1 MMKKSW
7 NPEAQLQA
15 LRFSAIFSLVSVVY
29 FLYYAMSNVVAVWL
43 PEMTFLNLR
52 GVDNIPLIWAAV
64 SSALALTYYLKIRKL
79 GGGRGVKEFF
89 GMFKDEFARAIY
101 QKAAAR
107 MANVLLLITL
117 MLFVVS
123 VLFAQ
128 LAQWAA
134 FLNGVT
140 VTSIALS
147 LALFVF
153 GTTVLSELTEDD
165 SATCEAN

>member
-15 LRFSAIFSLVSVVY
+15 LRFSAIFSLISIVY

-52 GVDNIPLIWAAV
+52 VFDNIPLIWAAV

-79 GGGRGVKEFF
+79 GGGRGVKEIF

-107 MANVLLLITL
+107 MANTMLQTTLVLFVASVLLTH
-117 MLFVVS
+117 F
-123 VLFAQ
+123 
-128 LAQWAA
+128 AQWAL

-147 LALFVF
+147 LALLVF
-153 GTTVLSELTEDD
+153 GTTVLSELAEDES
-165 SATCEAN
+165 SACEVN